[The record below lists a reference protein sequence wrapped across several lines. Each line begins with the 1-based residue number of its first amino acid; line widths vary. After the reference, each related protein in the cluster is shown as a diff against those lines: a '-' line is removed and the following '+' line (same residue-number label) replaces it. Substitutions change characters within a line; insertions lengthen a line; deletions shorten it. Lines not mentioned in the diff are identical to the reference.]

1 MQENQVTIGETTY
14 KLDSPFLVLA
24 TQNPID
30 QEGTY
35 PLPEAQKDRFMMKIN
50 VEYPTRDEELEIMK
64 RMSNLNFEDKVK
76 RILTKKDIFSIRD
89 QINQV
94 TLSDSLEQYII
105 EIVFATRKPEK
116 IGLTKEA
123 KYITFGASPRA
134 SIYINLASKAIAF
147 MNERNYV
154 LPEDIKNIATDILNH
169 RIILNY
175 EAEADGITTN
185 QIINSILE
193 KIEIN
198 R

>member
-1 MQENQVTIGETTY
+1 M
-14 KLDSPFLVLA
+14 
-24 TQNPID
+24 
-30 QEGTY
+30 
-35 PLPEAQKDRFMMKIN
+35 
-50 VEYPTRDEELEIMK
+50 
-64 RMSNLNFEDKVK
+64 
-76 RILTKKDIFSIRD
+76 
-89 QINQV
+89 
-94 TLSDSLEQYII
+94 EQYII

-154 LPEDIKNIATDILNH
+154 LPEDIKNVTTDILNH